1 MTSIDKDTEIQLL
14 KAEISKGIRC
24 EIMLSDV
31 IHNHVIAMR
40 AAVVAGHLESPDRG
54 LQWIYNTLRGPGHL
68 PDIDEA
74 LAMGGAQAMFDAEEK
89 EHEAFRAARPGP
101 EPESSPEPV
110 AVRLL
115 RELTEAA
122 TEAGEFCG
130 TARVVWIGDVQSIF
144 AGLTP
149 KSERAPKINDRPAGG
164 GA

>member
-1 MTSIDKDTEIQLL
+1 MTTNEFVTEIKLL
-14 KAEISKGIRC
+14 KAEIAKGIRR

-74 LAMGGAQAMFDAEEK
+74 LAMGGAQAMFDREAK
-89 EHEAFRAARPGP
+89 EHEAFRAAHPAPKPATPTPSAALQAHVFRELVNDLRDIATQWHG
-101 EPESSPEPV
+101 SQQ
-110 AVRLL
+110 L
-115 RELTEAA
+115 RERISGRLHQDVSP
-122 TEAGEFCG
+122 AG
-130 TARVVWIGDVQSIF
+130 
-144 AGLTP
+144 
-149 KSERAPKINDRPAGG
+149 PKINVRPAGG